1 MKREPSQDRACC
13 KQKERCIVW
22 RKMEAVNKIF
32 LEDFTIFTLETFGK
46 NQGKKKIAIAQ
57 QICGQLHFSSLRPL
71 SSYLEELS
79 YKG

>member
-1 MKREPSQDRACC
+1 MKREPSEDRACC

-32 LEDFTIFTLETFGK
+32 LEDFTIFTLETFEK
-46 NQGKKKIAIAQ
+46 IWKKIATAQ
-57 QICGQLHFSSLRPL
+57 QICGQLHFCSLRPL

>member
-1 MKREPSQDRACC
+1 MKTESSEDRACC
-13 KQKERCIVW
+13 KEKERCIVL

-32 LEDFTIFTLETFGK
+32 LEDLAIFTLETFEK
-46 NQGKKKIAIAQ
+46 IRKKIATAQ

>member
-1 MKREPSQDRACC
+1 MKRESSEDRACC
-13 KQKERCIVW
+13 KEKERCIVL

-32 LEDFTIFTLETFGK
+32 LEDFTIFTPETFGK
-46 NQGKKKIAIAQ
+46 NLGKKIAIAQ

>member
-1 MKREPSQDRACC
+1 
-13 KQKERCIVW
+13 
-22 RKMEAVNKIF
+22 MEAVNKIL
-32 LEDFTIFTLETFGK
+32 LEDLAIFTLETFEK
-46 NQGKKKIAIAQ
+46 IRKKIATAQ